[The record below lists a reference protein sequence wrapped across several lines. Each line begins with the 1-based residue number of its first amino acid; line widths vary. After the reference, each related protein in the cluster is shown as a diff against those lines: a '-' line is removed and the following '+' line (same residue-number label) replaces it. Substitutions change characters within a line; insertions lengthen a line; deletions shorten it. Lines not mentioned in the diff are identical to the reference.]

1 MLISIVVTSYN
12 YQKYIKDTINS
23 VVNQTYKDWELIV
36 IDDASTDCSVDIIKE
51 FIKND
56 NRIKLIENSKN
67 SGLKFSLQ
75 KAVKEAS
82 GEWIAF
88 LESDDLWREDYLCKK
103 VELIS
108 NKEPF
113 GLIYNDVELF
123 GEPEARNFPKTN
135 GKFPR
140 NMFYEFGTKNPILT
154 MSCVMLKKNLLELID
169 FNTPID
175 KLLDWYIYIQL
186 ARITDFQYVPQKLT
200 LWRQHNNS
208 YISKDKKC
216 KLKFA
221 NISAYL
227 NILKQEPFNLRLL
240 IFIIF
245 STAGMCFKRLKHYL
259 IR

>member
-1 MLISIVVTSYN
+1 MLISIVITSYN
-12 YQKYIKDTINS
+12 YQQYIKDTINS
-23 VVNQTYKDWELIV
+23 VINQTYKDWELIV
-36 IDDASTDCSVDIIKE
+36 IDDASTDCSVEIIKE
-51 FIKND
+51 FVKND
-56 NRIKLIENSKN
+56 NRIKLIENSEN
-67 SGLKFSLQ
+67 SGLKSSLQ

-88 LESDDLWREDYLCKK
+88 LESDDLWKEDYLCKK
-103 VELIS
+103 AELINNNEHS
-108 NKEPF
+108 

-123 GEPEARNFPKTN
+123 GEAAGKNFPKTT

-140 NMFYEFGTKNPILT
+140 NMFYEFGTKNPVLT

-186 ARITDFQYVPQKLT
+186 SRITDFYYVPEKLT
-200 LWRQHNNS
+200 LWRQHKQS
-208 YISKDKKC
+208 YISQNKKC
-216 KLKFA
+216 KFKFA

-227 NILKQEPFNLRLL
+227 NILKHEPFNLRLL
-240 IFIIF
+240 IFIIL
-245 STAGMCFKRLKHYL
+245 STAGMCFKRLIHYL